1 MWKSSDREMQPSASV
16 DAPQSPCP
24 SLVESRGEPPFSAKH
39 TQHSMIGKCITI
51 KGEIA
56 ASEPLY
62 VLGNVEGM
70 IHAPNDR
77 VTVGKEGKV
86 NADISAR
93 EIVIMGEVCGN
104 LDCADRV
111 EIRKGGSLTGNLAA
125 HRISIED
132 GAFLNGAVDVRTP
145 IEKGKAEAN
154 EESDSGLDQ
163 AEFIPLAELQLAGD

>member
-1 MWKSSDREMQPSASV
+1 MWKSSDGEVQPSGSV
-16 DAPQSPCP
+16 NAPQFPSP
-24 SLVESRGEPPFSAKH
+24 SLAESRGDPPFSAKH

-93 EIVIMGEVCGN
+93 ENVIMGEVCGN

>member
-1 MWKSSDREMQPSASV
+1 MWKSSDSEVPLSARTN
-16 DAPQSPCP
+16 APQPP
-24 SLVESRGEPPFSAKH
+24 SSSLAEFPAEPRFSAK
-39 TQHSMIGKCITI
+39 QPQNSMIGESIMI
-51 KGEIA
+51 KGEIV

-62 VLGNVEGM
+62 ILGSVQGTIN
-70 IHAPNDR
+70 APNDR

-93 EIVIMGEVCGN
+93 ENVIMGEVCGN

-125 HRISIED
+125 YRISIED

-145 IEKGKAEAN
+145 IEKGMAEADR
-154 EESDSGLDQ
+154 EPDSELDYV
-163 AEFIPLAELQLAGD
+163 ASSPMVELKLAGD

>member
-1 MWKSSDREMQPSASV
+1 
-16 DAPQSPCP
+16 
-24 SLVESRGEPPFSAKH
+24 
-39 TQHSMIGKCITI
+39 MIGKCITI